1 MIKLIKQIRTY
12 APEDLGVKDILLV
25 NDKIVAIED
34 EITADISGVDIEIID
49 GKGRLA
55 APGFIDSHFHLI
67 GGGGENGFQN
77 RTPEVQLSQLTTAGV
92 TTVIGV
98 LGTDG
103 VGRDDRA
110 LLSKA
115 RGLEVEGITTYMY
128 VGNYRLPVDTI
139 TDSIMEDI
147 MAIDKVIGIGE
158 IAIADHRNGAPA
170 FEQFAHAAADTR
182 VGGLLAGKAGV
193 MNIHVGP
200 GESRLAFIRKAL
212 NETDVPI
219 TNFYPTHC
227 ERNQA
232 LFDEAIDFAR
242 QGGVFDITG
251 NENPAQAEE
260 LDGSI
265 PFSKCLKRVLDEGL
279 DPDCITQTS
288 DGQGSLPIFDENNHF
303 VQMGVGSSKSLLAG
317 IRESVQKENIS
328 LAMALRCVTTAPAK
342 LLKLSG
348 KGQLRADFDADLVL
362 LNEADL
368 TIHTV
373 IAKGKTMVKEG
384 QAVKWGTFEQTNS
397 L

>member
-1 MIKLIKQIRTY
+1 MKLIKQVEVY
-12 APEDLGVKDILLV
+12 SPEYQGVKDILL
-25 NDKIVAIED
+25 DSQKIIAIAD
-34 EITADISGVDIEIID
+34 NIDAKITAVDVEVID
-49 GKGRLA
+49 GSKLLA
-55 APGFIDSHFHLI
+55 TPGFIDGHFHLL

-92 TTVIGV
+92 TTVVGV

-103 VGRDDRA
+103 IGRDDMA

-128 VGNYRLPVDTI
+128 VGNYRLPVEAM
-139 TDSIMEDI
+139 TDSIMKDI

-158 IAIADHRNGAPA
+158 IAISDHRNGAPT
-170 FEQFAHAAADTR
+170 FEQFAHAAADAR

-200 GESRLAFIRKAL
+200 GSSRLALIRQAL
-212 NETDVPI
+212 DKTDVPV

-227 ERNQA
+227 ERSQE
-232 LFDEAIDFAR
+232 LLDEAIAFAKN
-242 QGGVFDITG
+242 GGVFDITG
-251 NENPAQAEE
+251 SEDPVQTEA

-288 DGQGSLPIFDENNHF
+288 DGQGSLPIFDEAGNF
-303 VQMGVGSSKSLLAG
+303 LKMGVGSSKSLLVG
-317 IRESVQKENIS
+317 IKEAVQKENIP
-328 LAMALRCVTTAPAK
+328 LETALRCVTSAAAK
-342 LLKLSG
+342 ILKLSN
-348 KGQLRADFDADLVL
+348 KGQLQAGFDADLL
-362 LNEADL
+362 LLDKEKLD
-368 TIHTV
+368 IDTV
-373 IAKGKTMVKEG
+373 IAKGQTMVQKG
-384 QAVKWGTFEQTNS
+384 QAVKFGTFER